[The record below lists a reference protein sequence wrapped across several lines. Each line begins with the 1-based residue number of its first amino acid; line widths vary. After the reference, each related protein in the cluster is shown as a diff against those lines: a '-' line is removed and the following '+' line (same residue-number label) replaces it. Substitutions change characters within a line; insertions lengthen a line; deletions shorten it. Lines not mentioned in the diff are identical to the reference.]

1 MTIKG
6 EPIGFDRGAKNVEGS
21 ETGEA
26 SWGKRHKKRDRSAG
40 LQGLTGTWGR
50 GLGQQDSECRTC
62 RGSWR
67 DISVFGK
74 AVQDLN
80 EHG

>member
-40 LQGLTGTWGR
+40 LQGLTGTWGT
-50 GLGQQDSECRTC
+50 G
-62 RGSWR
+62 
-67 DISVFGK
+67 
-74 AVQDLN
+74 
-80 EHG
+80 